1 MSLST
6 KMNPGGNIY
15 TNHPTNKFI
24 PFIKGAGVGALSKS
38 VSRARNRSVTDC
50 RCKLLFTK

>member
-6 KMNPGGNIY
+6 KMNPGGGIY

-38 VSRARNRSVTDC
+38 VLRARNRSVTDC